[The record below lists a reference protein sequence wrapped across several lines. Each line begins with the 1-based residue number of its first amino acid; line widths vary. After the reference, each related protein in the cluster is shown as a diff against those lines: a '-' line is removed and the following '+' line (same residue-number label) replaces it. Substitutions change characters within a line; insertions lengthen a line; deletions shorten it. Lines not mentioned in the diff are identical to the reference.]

1 MKNKSL
7 EDESLVLR
15 EHEWKKILSLE
26 SVEDIR
32 VIVLGAKQRR
42 DDVKKSCK
50 EKKQLAVEKA
60 KKNSKL
66 RLQGKAE
73 EFRADLIKNQTL
85 SEKKFK
91 LILKELNIKYEFQK
105 IFYTEK
111 SFYIADFYLNDY
123 NIVIEIDGG
132 YHNTVEQKEKDS
144 KRTKALIK
152 EIDGLYRVKNEAVEN
167 IELTKRLI
175 KEFLLK
181 DKKKKLE
188 DRINR
193 TFKKH

>member
-15 EHEWKKILSLE
+15 EYEWKKILSLE

-42 DDVKKSCK
+42 DDVKKSRK

-175 KEFLLK
+175 KGFLLK

-193 TFKKH
+193 TFKRH

>member
-42 DDVKKSCK
+42 DDVKKSRK
-50 EKKQLAVEKA
+50 EKKQIAVEKA

-73 EFRADLIKNQTL
+73 EFRADLVKNQTL

>member
-42 DDVKKSCK
+42 DDVKKSRK

-175 KEFLLK
+175 KGFLLK

>member
-42 DDVKKSCK
+42 DDVKKSRK

-188 DRINR
+188 DKINR

>member
-42 DDVKKSCK
+42 DDVKKSRK

-73 EFRADLIKNQTL
+73 EFRADLVKNQTL

>member
-32 VIVLGAKQRR
+32 VIVLGARQRR
-42 DDVKKSCK
+42 DDVKKSRK

-188 DRINR
+188 DRVNR

>member
-42 DDVKKSCK
+42 DDVKKSRK
-50 EKKQLAVEKA
+50 EKKQIAVEKA

>member
-42 DDVKKSCK
+42 DDVKKSRK